1 VNRSN
6 LRVLARYSDSLSQ
19 VYIEKAV
26 IEREEHSIVAF
37 TEEGRI
43 TLPAANLS
51 TVMLGPGTRITHAA
65 IKILADCGSVIAWTG
80 SEGLQFYAC
89 GQPKT
94 RLSQA
99 VERQAR
105 YWADPELHMQVVRGM
120 YKYRFNE
127 LLPNNLTTQ
136 QIRGMEGVRVRE
148 TYQRLSKEYGV
159 IWSGRKYDRNSW
171 NDADPINKALSAA
184 NAALYA
190 IVLGGLHS
198 LGYSPSL
205 GFIHTG
211 KQLSFV
217 YDIADLVKTETSFP
231 AAFEAASGGE
241 EKLESRTRRILR
253 DRCCHDRLLD
263 RLTKAVP
270 ALFSSKPE
278 EIDQATEDEVTALWD
293 QEGTVKG
300 GILHGGNDS

>member
-1 VNRSN
+1 MSRSN

-37 TEEGRI
+37 TEEGCI

-105 YWADPELHMQVVRGM
+105 Y
-120 YKYRFNE
+120 
-127 LLPNNLTTQ
+127 
-136 QIRGMEGVRVRE
+136 
-148 TYQRLSKEYGV
+148 
-159 IWSGRKYDRNSW
+159 
-171 NDADPINKALSAA
+171 
-184 NAALYA
+184 
-190 IVLGGLHS
+190 
-198 LGYSPSL
+198 
-205 GFIHTG
+205 
-211 KQLSFV
+211 
-217 YDIADLVKTETSFP
+217 
-231 AAFEAASGGE
+231 
-241 EKLESRTRRILR
+241 
-253 DRCCHDRLLD
+253 
-263 RLTKAVP
+263 
-270 ALFSSKPE
+270 
-278 EIDQATEDEVTALWD
+278 
-293 QEGTVKG
+293 
-300 GILHGGNDS
+300 

>member
-1 VNRSN
+1 
-6 LRVLARYSDSLSQ
+6 
-19 VYIEKAV
+19 
-26 IEREEHSIVAF
+26 
-37 TEEGRI
+37 
-43 TLPAANLS
+43 
-51 TVMLGPGTRITHAA
+51 
-65 IKILADCGSVIAWTG
+65 
-80 SEGLQFYAC
+80 
-89 GQPKT
+89 
-94 RLSQA
+94 

-148 TYQRLSKEYGV
+148 KYQQLSKEYGV
-159 IWSGRKYDRNSW
+159 VWNGRKYERNSW
-171 NDADPINKALSAA
+171 NEADPINRALSAT

-190 IVLGGLHS
+190 IVLAGLHS

-211 KQLSFV
+211 KQMSFV

-231 AAFEAASGGE
+231 AAFEATSSGE
-241 EKLESRTRRILR
+241 EKLESRARRILR
-253 DRCCHDRLLD
+253 DRCCHERLLD

-270 ALFSSKPE
+270 ALFSARPE
-278 EIDQATEDEVTALWD
+278 EVDQATDYEVAALWD
-293 QEGTVKG
+293 QGGTVKG
-300 GILHGGNDS
+300 GMLHGGNDS